1 MRFTYEVLNN
11 SDVVVIYN
19 GKYAGGIARTRGE
32 LVIKGY
38 QPNNII
44 PALSRLNY
52 HVTNIRFVGSV
63 PMLKIITS
71 VVLL

>member
-11 SDVVVIYN
+11 LDVVVIYN
-19 GKYAGGIARTRGE
+19 GKYAGGIASNRGE
-32 LVIKGY
+32 LVMQGY
-38 QPNNII
+38 RPNNII

-52 HVTNIRFVGSV
+52 RASSIRFDSSI

-71 VVLL
+71 LVLI